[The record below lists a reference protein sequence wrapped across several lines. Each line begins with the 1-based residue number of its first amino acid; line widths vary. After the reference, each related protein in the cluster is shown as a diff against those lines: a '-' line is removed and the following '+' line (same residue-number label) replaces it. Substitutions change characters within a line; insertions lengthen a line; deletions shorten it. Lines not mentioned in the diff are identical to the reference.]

1 MSRWTRPPRT
11 ATKGCGRRVDSGY
24 GRRATGVGLKQ
35 KRRLPVASSSSHSG
49 PVARSLKPVAYF
61 FFPSSSSQL
70 SFTLSAQFL

>member
-11 ATKGCGRRVDSGY
+11 ATKGCGRRADSGY
-24 GRRATGVGLKQ
+24 GRRPKAKEEATGGL
-35 KRRLPVASSSSHSG
+35 LFVSG